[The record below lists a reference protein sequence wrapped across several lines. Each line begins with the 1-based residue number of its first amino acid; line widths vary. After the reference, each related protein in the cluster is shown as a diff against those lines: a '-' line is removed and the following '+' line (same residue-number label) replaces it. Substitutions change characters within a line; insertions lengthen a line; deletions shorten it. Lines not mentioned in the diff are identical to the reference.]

1 MKRKTGFFF
10 DERCFWHSTGLH
22 AVTLPVGG
30 WVQPPAGGGHA
41 ESPETKRRMKNL
53 MDVSGLTPQL
63 ALRSAAPASLEDLR
77 RIHPD
82 SYLER
87 FKTISDNGGG
97 MLGKEAPL
105 GPGSYEIACLSAG
118 LACAAVEAV
127 LEGELDNAYSLSRP
141 PGHHCLPDQ
150 SMGFCF
156 LANIP
161 IAVERAKAQLGL
173 GKVAIIDWDVHHG
186 NGTQHIYL
194 QRDDVLT
201 ISLHQDGCFPPGY
214 AGEDDRGVGAGEGY
228 NINIPLLAG
237 AGDDSW
243 RYALET
249 IVIPAL
255 ARFEPE
261 LIIIAC
267 GYDANAMDPLAR
279 MQLHSDS
286 FRAMTEQVQQAAD
299 RLCGG
304 SPVRRETGDGAR
316 GRLRR
321 ILRAVLRPGG
331 DGNAE
336 RYPYRGPGSAAGIY
350 SAAAAAGGVRAVPEA
365 GYRSAGATVWSAIKR
380 LSFPAVM
387 AGKSMLSLLRFHRA
401 STDLP
406 PD

>member
-63 ALRSAAPASLEDLR
+63 ALRSAAPASLADLR

-87 FKTISDNGGG
+87 FKAISDNGGG

-127 LEGELDNAYSLSRP
+127 LKGELDNAYSLSRP

-161 IAVERAKAQLGL
+161 IAVERAKALLGL

-214 AGEDDRGVGAGEGY
+214 AGEDDRGAGAGEGY

-286 FRAMTEQVQQAAD
+286 FRAMTGLVQQAAD

-304 SPVRRETGDGAR
+304 KR

-331 DGNAE
+331 DGGPE
-336 RYPYRGPGSAAGIY
+336 RHSHRGPGSAAGIY
-350 SAAAAAGGVRAVPEA
+350 SAAAAAGGVCAVPEA
-365 GYRSAGATVWSAIKR
+365 GHRSAGATVWPAVNR

-387 AGKSMLSLLRFHRA
+387 AGKKMLSHLRFHRA
-401 STDLP
+401 STD
-406 PD
+406 